1 MEQMTVFEADEIL
14 TQIADL
20 EAKIKAVETE
30 RDAFI
35 EIYQNKIMRAVE
47 LCEQKTVGDRQQIAI
62 LTEELR
68 RFAADNLPENKKSI
82 RLPSGSM
89 AFKKQQPKFYIGET
103 EVGGGNKQLI
113 EFCKAVAPEFVKQKI
128 VETADWA
135 ELKKHLTIEDD
146 KVFFADTGE
155 LIDGLTAQEFPDK
168 FTITTA

>member
-14 TQIADL
+14 TQIAEL
-20 EAKIKAVETE
+20 EAKIKAAEQE

-35 EIYQNKIMRAVE
+35 EIYSAKTARAAE
-47 LCEQKTVGDRQQIAI
+47 LCEQKTAGDRQQIAI